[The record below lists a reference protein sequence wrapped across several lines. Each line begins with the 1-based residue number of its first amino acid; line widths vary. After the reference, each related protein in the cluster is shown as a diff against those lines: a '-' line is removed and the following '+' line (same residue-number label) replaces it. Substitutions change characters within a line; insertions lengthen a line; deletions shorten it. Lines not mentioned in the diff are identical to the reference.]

1 MAEKYTFNEL
11 CRTTGRPPAYIR
23 SLQIAL
29 DLHIPDKKSGY
40 PPAYL
45 YFMEKVVALRV
56 LSVKVDDISDLFRKE
71 RKILELLN
79 VDCLSESDTWY
90 LDSCGTV
97 SDRPDRRLLLTDHD
111 LGFPLNA
118 HAVQSNLDF
127 GGKAPELFKAEEM
140 GEDVRHV
147 LKTYLRQLEKIR
159 EKARAEEEVL
169 RNALAWAAQAFGEN
183 NVTG

>member
-23 SLQIAL
+23 SLQVAL
-29 DLHIPDKKSGY
+29 GLHIPDKKTAYPAGY
-40 PPAYL
+40 L
-45 YFMEKVVALRV
+45 HFMEKIVALRV
-56 LSVKVDDISDLFRKE
+56 LGVTVDDIAALFRKE

-79 VDCLSESDTWY
+79 VDCLGESDTWY
-90 LDSCGTV
+90 LDACGAV
-97 SDRPDRRLLLTDHD
+97 SDRPDRRLLLTDYD

-118 HAVQSNLDF
+118 RAVQSNLDF
-127 GGKAPELFKAEEM
+127 GGKAPELFKSEEM

-147 LKTYLRQLEKIR
+147 LKTYLRLLEKIR

-169 RNALAWAAQAFGEN
+169 RNALAWSAQALGEN
-183 NVTG
+183 AVAG